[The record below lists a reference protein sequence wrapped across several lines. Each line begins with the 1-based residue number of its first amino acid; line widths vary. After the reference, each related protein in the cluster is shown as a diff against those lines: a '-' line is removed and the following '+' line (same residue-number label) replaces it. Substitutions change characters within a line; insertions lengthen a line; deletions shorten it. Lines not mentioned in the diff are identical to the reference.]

1 METTEMKRVRNLA
14 KWANRLFFFI
24 LAIRVVVAL
33 ATGHWSRVG
42 NDIDFA
48 LVAIS
53 LSCWY
58 IIGKPSSIFGHNNEV
73 K

>member
-1 METTEMKRVRNLA
+1 METAEMKRVRELA

-24 LAIRVVVAL
+24 IAIRIVVAM
-33 ATGHWSRVG
+33 ATGHWSRLG
-42 NDIDFA
+42 NDSDFA

-58 IIGKPSSIFGHNNEV
+58 ITGKPSSIFGQNNGV

>member
-1 METTEMKRVRNLA
+1 METAEMKRVRELA

-24 LAIRVVVAL
+24 IAIRIVVAM
-33 ATGHWSRVG
+33 ATGHWSRLG

-58 IIGKPSSIFGHNNEV
+58 ITGKPSSIFGQNNGV

>member
-1 METTEMKRVRNLA
+1 METAEMKRVRELA

-24 LAIRVVVAL
+24 IAIRIVVAM
-33 ATGHWSRVG
+33 ATGHWSRLG

-58 IIGKPSSIFGHNNEV
+58 ITGKPSSIFGQNNEV